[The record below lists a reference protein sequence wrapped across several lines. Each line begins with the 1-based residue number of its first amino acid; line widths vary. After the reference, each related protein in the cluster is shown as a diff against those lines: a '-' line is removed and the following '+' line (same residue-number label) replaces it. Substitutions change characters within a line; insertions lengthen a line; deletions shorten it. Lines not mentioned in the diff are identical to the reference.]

1 MTNKEKLLTAREAR
15 QLSERAVY
23 LSIDD
28 VLSRIRKAA
37 KSGKTKVYLFHPI
50 MPNVREELISLGYW
64 VHQQIPN
71 DNTYYTIQ
79 W

>member
-1 MTNKEKLLTAREAR
+1 MKSNYLTAREAR
-15 QLSERAVY
+15 HLSERAVY

-28 VLSRIRKAA
+28 VLSMIRKAA
-37 KSGKTKVYLFHPI
+37 KFGKTKVYLYSPV